1 VEEIYYDVRRSFFS
15 LCVRV
20 FWIKK
25 RTHFCKSVRQNVY
38 RNVILSREYTHGI
51 HMVVFFF
58 ITFGQKPSVK
68 TQREI
73 LENIGSRQ
81 KGFGGKG
88 TNETDARKKKKKK
101 KNHSFNVD
109 EEDVGKTK
117 NFTNFAKKTKSCCY
131 AIDET
136 KVLLGTNGDVDY
148 EKAKSALKSWK
159 QFQLGWTE
167 VDEATRVRKGQKVC
181 VMIQPFPR
189 VWLLNPLEITYVSE
203 EKKKSYSFAHTTLQG
218 HLLAGEEKF
227 TVEKDLQNDRVY
239 FKVETFSKPDHILAK
254 VMYPAVRALQKI
266 FGAHAG
272 FEMKKAV
279 RNM

>member
-1 VEEIYYDVRRSFFS
+1 M
-15 LCVRV
+15 V
-20 FWIKK
+20 F
-25 RTHFCKSVRQNVY
+25 
-38 RNVILSREYTHGI
+38 L
-51 HMVVFFF
+51 F
-58 ITFGQKPSVK
+58 ITFGQKPTAK

-73 LENIGSRQ
+73 LENNGVRGG
-81 KGFGGKG
+81 GFGGKG
-88 TNETDARKKKKKK
+88 TNETDEKKKK
-101 KNHSFNVD
+101 KNTSFNVD

-117 NFTNFAKKTKSCCY
+117 NFTNAKKTKSYYY

-136 KVLLGTNGDVDY
+136 KVLLGSNGDVDY

>member
-1 VEEIYYDVRRSFFS
+1 
-15 LCVRV
+15 
-20 FWIKK
+20 
-25 RTHFCKSVRQNVY
+25 
-38 RNVILSREYTHGI
+38 
-51 HMVVFFF
+51 
-58 ITFGQKPSVK
+58 
-68 TQREI
+68 
-73 LENIGSRQ
+73 
-81 KGFGGKG
+81 
-88 TNETDARKKKKKK
+88 
-101 KNHSFNVD
+101 VD

-117 NFTNFAKKTKSCCY
+117 NFTNAKKTKSYYY

>member
-1 VEEIYYDVRRSFFS
+1 MTSDG
-15 LCVRV
+15 LV
-20 FWIKK
+20 FWRKEK
-25 RTHFCKSVRQNVY
+25 AAKQNVFSASFTRCARY
-38 RNVILSREYTHGI
+38 RTRDIEYP
-51 HMVVFFF
+51 MVVVFFF
-58 ITFGQKPSVK
+58 ITFGEKPTAK

-73 LENIGSRQ
+73 LENNGVRRGG
-81 KGFGGKG
+81 GFGGKG
-88 TNETDARKKKKKK
+88 TNKTDEQKKKKKK
-101 KNHSFNVD
+101 KNTFNVD

-117 NFTNFAKKTKSCCY
+117 NFTNAKKTKSYYY

>member
-1 VEEIYYDVRRSFFS
+1 M
-15 LCVRV
+15 

-25 RTHFCKSVRQNVY
+25 RAKR
-38 RNVILSREYTHGI
+38 ILRILDIHDI
-51 HMVVFFF
+51 KHMVLFL
-58 ITFGQKPSVK
+58 TFGQKPTVK

-73 LENIGSRQ
+73 LENGVRRG
-81 KGFGGKG
+81 GFGG
-88 TNETDARKKKKKK
+88 TNKTDEKKK
-101 KNHSFNVD
+101 KNNTFNVD

-117 NFTNFAKKTKSCCY
+117 NFHTNAKKTKTNCY

-148 EKAKSALKSWK
+148 EKAKRALKAWK
-159 QFQLGWTE
+159 HFQLGWTE

-181 VMIQPFPR
+181 VLIQPFPR

-218 HLLAGEEKF
+218 HVLAGEEKF
-227 TVEKDLQNDRVY
+227 TVEKDLKNRVY

-254 VMYPAVRALQKI
+254 VTYPAVRALQKI

-279 RNM
+279 KNM

>member
-1 VEEIYYDVRRSFFS
+1 
-15 LCVRV
+15 
-20 FWIKK
+20 
-25 RTHFCKSVRQNVY
+25 
-38 RNVILSREYTHGI
+38 
-51 HMVVFFF
+51 MVVFF

-73 LENIGSRQ
+73 LENGSRR
-81 KGFGGKG
+81 GFGGKG
-88 TNETDARKKKKKK
+88 TNETDTKKKKKKKKK
-101 KNHSFNVD
+101 KNTFNVD

-117 NFTNFAKKTKSCCY
+117 NFTDVKKKKKKKSCCY

-181 VMIQPFPR
+181 VMIQPFPK

>member
-1 VEEIYYDVRRSFFS
+1 
-15 LCVRV
+15 
-20 FWIKK
+20 
-25 RTHFCKSVRQNVY
+25 
-38 RNVILSREYTHGI
+38 
-51 HMVVFFF
+51 MVVFFF

-73 LENIGSRQ
+73 LENGSRQ

-88 TNETDARKKKKKK
+88 TNETDKKSK
-101 KNHSFNVD
+101 FNVD

-117 NFTNFAKKTKSCCY
+117 NFTNFAKKTKSCYY

-227 TVEKDLQNDRVY
+227 TVEKDLKNRVY

-254 VMYPAVRALQKI
+254 VTYPAVRALQKI

>member
-1 VEEIYYDVRRSFFS
+1 M
-15 LCVRV
+15 V
-20 FWIKK
+20 F
-25 RTHFCKSVRQNVY
+25 
-38 RNVILSREYTHGI
+38 L
-51 HMVVFFF
+51 F
-58 ITFGQKPSVK
+58 ITFGQKPTVK

-73 LENIGSRQ
+73 LENNGVRGG
-81 KGFGGKG
+81 GFGGKG
-88 TNETDARKKKKKK
+88 TNETDEKKKK
-101 KNHSFNVD
+101 KNTSFNVD

-117 NFTNFAKKTKSCCY
+117 NFTNAKKTKSYYY

-181 VMIQPFPR
+181 VMIQPFPK

>member
-1 VEEIYYDVRRSFFS
+1 M
-15 LCVRV
+15 V
-20 FWIKK
+20 F
-25 RTHFCKSVRQNVY
+25 
-38 RNVILSREYTHGI
+38 L
-51 HMVVFFF
+51 F
-58 ITFGQKPSVK
+58 ITFGQKPTVK

-73 LENIGSRQ
+73 LENNGVRGG
-81 KGFGGKG
+81 GFGGKG
-88 TNETDARKKKKKK
+88 TNETDEKKKK
-101 KNHSFNVD
+101 KNTSFNVD

-117 NFTNFAKKTKSCCY
+117 NFTNAKKTKSYYY

>member
-1 VEEIYYDVRRSFFS
+1 MVCQTLNHV
-15 LCVRV
+15 CVLD
-20 FWIKK
+20 KK
-25 RTHFCKSVRQNVY
+25 ATKLI
-38 RNVILSREYTHGI
+38 ILLLLDIHDIEY
-51 HMVVFFF
+51 MVLFF
-58 ITFGQKPSVK
+58 ITFGQKQSVK

-73 LENIGSRQ
+73 LENGSRH
-81 KGFGGKG
+81 GFGGKG
-88 TNETDARKKKKKK
+88 TNETDKKSK
-101 KNHSFNVD
+101 FNVD

-117 NFTNFAKKTKSCCY
+117 NFTNAKKTKKSYY

-227 TVEKDLQNDRVY
+227 TVEKDLKNDRVY

-254 VMYPAVRALQKI
+254 VTYPAVRALQKI

>member
-1 VEEIYYDVRRSFFS
+1 MSDSLGFLEKKNTHSSVKESPTKRIRSARYS
-15 LCVRV
+15 GEC
-20 FWIKK
+20 
-25 RTHFCKSVRQNVY
+25 THR
-38 RNVILSREYTHGI
+38 I
-51 HMVVFFF
+51 HMVVFF

-73 LENIGSRQ
+73 LENGSRHI
-81 KGFGGKG
+81 GFGGKG
-88 TNETDARKKKKKK
+88 TNETDTKKKK
-101 KNHSFNVD
+101 STLFNVD

-117 NFTNFAKKTKSCCY
+117 NFTDAKKKKSYY

-148 EKAKSALKSWK
+148 EKAKRALKSWK

-227 TVEKDLQNDRVY
+227 TVEKDLKNDRVY

-254 VMYPAVRALQKI
+254 VTYPAVRALQKI

-279 RNM
+279 KNM

>member
-1 VEEIYYDVRRSFFS
+1 M
-15 LCVRV
+15 V
-20 FWIKK
+20 F
-25 RTHFCKSVRQNVY
+25 
-38 RNVILSREYTHGI
+38 L
-51 HMVVFFF
+51 F
-58 ITFGQKPSVK
+58 ITFGQKPTVK

-73 LENIGSRQ
+73 LENNGVRGG
-81 KGFGGKG
+81 GFGGKG
-88 TNETDARKKKKKK
+88 TNETDEKKKK
-101 KNHSFNVD
+101 KNTSFNVD

-117 NFTNFAKKTKSCCY
+117 NFTSAKKTKSYYY

>member
-1 VEEIYYDVRRSFFS
+1 MVCQTLNHV
-15 LCVRV
+15 CVLD
-20 FWIKK
+20 KK
-25 RTHFCKSVRQNVY
+25 ATKLI
-38 RNVILSREYTHGI
+38 ILLLLDIHDIEY
-51 HMVVFFF
+51 MVLFF

-73 LENIGSRQ
+73 LENGSRH
-81 KGFGGKG
+81 GFGGKG
-88 TNETDARKKKKKK
+88 TNETDKKSK
-101 KNHSFNVD
+101 FNVD

-117 NFTNFAKKTKSCCY
+117 NFTNAKKTKKSYY

-218 HLLAGEEKF
+218 HVLAGEEKF
-227 TVEKDLQNDRVY
+227 TVEKDLKNRVY

-254 VMYPAVRALQKI
+254 VTYPAVRALQKI

>member
-1 VEEIYYDVRRSFFS
+1 MVCQTLNHV
-15 LCVRV
+15 CVLD
-20 FWIKK
+20 KK
-25 RTHFCKSVRQNVY
+25 ATKLI
-38 RNVILSREYTHGI
+38 ILLLLDIHDIEY
-51 HMVVFFF
+51 MVLFF

-73 LENIGSRQ
+73 LENGSRH
-81 KGFGGKG
+81 GFGGKG
-88 TNETDARKKKKKK
+88 TNETDKKSK
-101 KNHSFNVD
+101 FNVD

-117 NFTNFAKKTKSCCY
+117 NFTNAKKTKKSYY

-254 VMYPAVRALQKI
+254 VTYPAVRALQKI

>member
-1 VEEIYYDVRRSFFS
+1 
-15 LCVRV
+15 
-20 FWIKK
+20 
-25 RTHFCKSVRQNVY
+25 
-38 RNVILSREYTHGI
+38 
-51 HMVVFFF
+51 MVVFFF

-73 LENIGSRQ
+73 LENGSRR
-81 KGFGGKG
+81 GFGGKG
-88 TNETDARKKKKKK
+88 TNETDTKKKKKKKK
-101 KNHSFNVD
+101 KNTFNVD

-117 NFTNFAKKTKSCCY
+117 NFTNAKKTKSYYY

>member
-1 VEEIYYDVRRSFFS
+1 
-15 LCVRV
+15 
-20 FWIKK
+20 
-25 RTHFCKSVRQNVY
+25 
-38 RNVILSREYTHGI
+38 
-51 HMVVFFF
+51 MVVFF
-58 ITFGQKPSVK
+58 ITFGEKPSVK

-73 LENIGSRQ
+73 LENGSRR
-81 KGFGGKG
+81 GFGGKG
-88 TNETDARKKKKKK
+88 TNETDKKKKKKKKKK
-101 KNHSFNVD
+101 KNTFNVD

-117 NFTNFAKKTKSCCY
+117 NFTDVKKKKKKKSCCY

>member
-1 VEEIYYDVRRSFFS
+1 MWKERFIYDDVSDSLGFLEKKNTHSSVKIRSARYS
-15 LCVRV
+15 GECTH
-20 FWIKK
+20 
-25 RTHFCKSVRQNVY
+25 RT
-38 RNVILSREYTHGI
+38 
-51 HMVVFFF
+51 HMVVFF

-73 LENIGSRQ
+73 LENGSRHI
-81 KGFGGKG
+81 GFGGKG
-88 TNETDARKKKKKK
+88 TNETDNTKKKK
-101 KNHSFNVD
+101 STLFNVD

-117 NFTNFAKKTKSCCY
+117 NFTDAKKKKSYY

-148 EKAKSALKSWK
+148 EKAKRALKSWK

-167 VDEATRVRKGQKVC
+167 VDEATRVKKGKKCAYDSTVSQGVAAQSAGNHIRK
-181 VMIQPFPR
+181 R
-189 VWLLNPLEITYVSE
+189 RE
-203 EKKKSYSFAHTTLQG
+203 KKSYSFAHTTLQG

-254 VMYPAVRALQKI
+254 VTYPAVRALQKI

-279 RNM
+279 KNM

>member
-1 VEEIYYDVRRSFFS
+1 MTSDG
-15 LCVRV
+15 LV
-20 FWIKK
+20 FWRKEK
-25 RTHFCKSVRQNVY
+25 AAKQNVFSTSFTRCARY
-38 RNVILSREYTHGI
+38 RTRDIEYP
-51 HMVVFFF
+51 MVLFF
-58 ITFGQKPSVK
+58 ITFGEKPTAK

-73 LENIGSRQ
+73 LENNGVRRGG
-81 KGFGGKG
+81 GFGGKG
-88 TNETDARKKKKKK
+88 TNKTDEKKKKKKK
-101 KNHSFNVD
+101 KNTFNVD

-117 NFTNFAKKTKSCCY
+117 NFTDVKKKKKKSCCY

-227 TVEKDLQNDRVY
+227 TVEKDLKNDRVY

-254 VMYPAVRALQKI
+254 VTYPAVRALQKI